1 MAESYAG
8 NGIDSDRKDLEVLTK
23 WIKRFSGELDNLSL
37 VVVGEVGSGKTTLV
51 HNLLLKEAPDDPQ
64 TTEQVTLQEGS
75 IEDIKV
81 NIHDTPGLGDLGSEE
96 GTTEVEE
103 LCQQHTIHAVVVCI
117 ALTARRM
124 DHPKVE
130 ILEKVY
136 SLKCPTIV
144 ALTMADTVSPLE
156 ESKDAAQEE
165 VLKKTYFN
173 KQITEWNC
181 SIKGICKKEDNS
193 LNTPVYS
200 PMVVVLPTTGIYSE
214 LLPNGHH
221 WLGPLWLAILM
232 TSARRVNYPY
242 ERKEEEEE
250 EYGGDEL
257 SLQPNDVITD
267 IQWYKDGGWAL
278 GTYKG
283 QTGLFH
289 PLLVEQPDP
298 QVLQLKWQQ
307 DSEVNRGKPNGC
319 SVIYRRVTYI
329 LRDVKENPHD
339 DTCAICRELAHDPV
353 QTMGCCG
360 KTFCEACIQQV
371 RNNSCPHCR
380 TEGLT
385 HHKDPKT
392 KRRIEDLVIFCPN
405 YQHGCDWEGEL
416 RNIQEHLDKTCQLQ
430 TISCLKNCG
439 GKYKRYLE
447 YLHISHECPLREVTC
462 PFCSLEGESLRELTY
477 KDMKN
482 THWKECPHWPARCPH
497 LCEDRFLQRG
507 TVQLYLD
514 RHCPKH
520 VISCKYEKFGCR
532 FEAKREEMPK
542 HEQDT
547 QTTHLAMVTEKY
559 EQSSQDI
566 ENLKER
572 NLKMQQEIGEL
583 KTMVTNLVNTVQV
596 SQENQGEMIGE
607 E

>member
-51 HNLLLKEAPDDPQ
+51 HNLLLKEVPDDPQ
-64 TTEQVTLQEGS
+64 TTEQVTLQEGF

-81 NIHDTPGLGDLGSEE
+81 TIHDTPGLGDLGNEE

-103 LCQQHTIHAVVVCI
+103 LCQQHTIHTVVVCI

-144 ALTMADTVSPLE
+144 ALTMADTVSPPKKLKDREKE
-156 ESKDAAQEE
+156 EC
-165 VLKKTYFN
+165 KKTYFN
-173 KQITEWNC
+173 KQIAEWRSLIEDIHKKKQNSSNM
-181 SIKGICKKEDNS
+181 SIR
-193 LNTPVYS
+193 S
-200 PMVVVLPTTGIYSE
+200 PMVVVLPTTGIYGE

-221 WLGPLWLAILM
+221 WLGPLWSAILM

-242 ERKEEEEE
+242 EKKE
-250 EYGGDEL
+250 GGDEL
-257 SLQPNDVITD
+257 SLRPNDVITG
-267 IQWYKDGGWAL
+267 IQWYKDGLWAL
-278 GTYKG
+278 GTCKG

-298 QVLQLKWQQ
+298 QVLQLKWQRAN
-307 DSEVNRGKPNGC
+307 EINRGEPKGRRAG
-319 SVIYRRVTYI
+319 YRGDTYT
-329 LRDVKENPHD
+329 LKDVNEKLHD
-339 DTCAICRELAHDPV
+339 DTCLICRELAHDPV
-353 QTMGCCG
+353 QTACCG

-392 KRRIEDLVIFCPN
+392 KRRIEDLIIFCLN
-405 YQHGCDWEGEL
+405 YRHGCDWVGEL
-416 RNIQEHLDKTCQLQ
+416 RDSQEHLRKTCQLQ
-430 TISCLKNCG
+430 MISCLKNCG

-462 PFCSLEGESLRELTY
+462 PFCSLEGVSLGELTY
-477 KDMKN
+477 HDMVN

-507 TVQLYLD
+507 TVKLHLN

-520 VISCKYEKFGCR
+520 VISCKYEKFGCP

-547 QTTHLAMVTEKY
+547 QTTHLAMVTEH
-559 EQSSQDI
+559 
-566 ENLKER
+566 
-572 NLKMQQEIGEL
+572 NLKMQQEIDEL
-583 KTMVTNLVNTVQV
+583 KMTVTNLVGTVQV
-596 SQENQGEMIGE
+596 LQETLAKMTRE
-607 E
+607 ELTRQS